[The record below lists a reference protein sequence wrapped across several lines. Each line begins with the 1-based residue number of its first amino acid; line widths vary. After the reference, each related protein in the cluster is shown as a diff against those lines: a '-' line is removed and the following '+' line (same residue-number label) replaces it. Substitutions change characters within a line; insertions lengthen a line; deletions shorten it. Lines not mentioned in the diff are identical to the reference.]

1 MRKVQEYHLLKHSTE
16 ARKNWAQ
23 EQLGKK
29 HSGSFMCL
37 NSFLNNNKVKNN
49 KLNFIIMPESQF
61 SSQNFGFF
69 IFIMFIISYQVYIF
83 VPSFPF

>member
-1 MRKVQEYHLLKHSTE
+1 MVMRKVQEYHLLKHSTE

-49 KLNFIIMPESQF
+49 KLNMTDMPREALYRMVMRQ
-61 SSQNFGFF
+61 QDELKLNNPA
-69 IFIMFIISYQVYIF
+69 YN
-83 VPSFPF
+83 